1 MNIYKFT
8 KYLQIAS
15 KDTKLS
21 IWGDSTIS
29 VERPSSIRKRNATLV
44 TSSWALFPN
53 TKNSL
58 KVYGVHGL
66 LTQHSRICETVTWTE
81 KRNRICLN
89 QVRREH
95 FSESYQPPL
104 LKVGDSGAWRV
115 TVFSVLILQ
124 AGFHP
129 CGSSHLFSWWCD
141 NKGWQHQPTN
151 KGSKISVCARVHVC
165 CVHMWMFWTL
175 VYGVIKNTPVEKTLR
190 WAVWTQSWQTDP
202 RDTHPCG
209 RWVSALNKN
218 HTYILNSC
226 HAIREEK
233 G

>member
-1 MNIYKFT
+1 MNIYQFT

-29 VERPSSIRKRNATLV
+29 VERPSSIRKRNATRV

-104 LKVGDSGAWRV
+104 LKVGHSGAWRV
-115 TVFSVLILQ
+115 TVLSVLILQ
-124 AGFHP
+124 AGSIP
-129 CGSSHLFSWWCD
+129 VEAAIYSAGGAITKVG
-141 NKGWQHQPTN
+141 NINQPTREA
-151 KGSKISVCARVHVC
+151 KSVCVCARARVLCAHVNVLNT
-165 CVHMWMFWTL
+165 CVRG
-175 VYGVIKNTPVEKTLR
+175 Y
-190 WAVWTQSWQTDP
+190 
-202 RDTHPCG
+202 
-209 RWVSALNKN
+209 
-218 HTYILNSC
+218 
-226 HAIREEK
+226 
-233 G
+233 

>member
-151 KGSKISVCARVHVC
+151 KGSKISVCVRACTCVVC
-165 CVHMWMFWTL
+165 TCECSEHLCTGLLKIRQWKKLSDGQYEHRAGKQIPETHIL
-175 VYGVIKNTPVEKTLR
+175 VVDE
-190 WAVWTQSWQTDP
+190 WAP
-202 RDTHPCG
+202 
-209 RWVSALNKN
+209 
-218 HTYILNSC
+218 
-226 HAIREEK
+226 
-233 G
+233 